1 MVTWQMLQAPLLEF
15 CSVGLLSHPSKPNL
29 IFNIYVCMYLSQMSM
44 LQYPSNV
51 CEDGWVSQ
59 WIKIKQILIHP
70 KFASYTADTKNMM
83 YNVAMIQLEKRIR
96 QPSLTGHA
104 RITDVIRPAC
114 LPQPGQINQISL
126 VNQWHSNSRNWTK
139 FSSKIMRRED
149 CIRHNTYAL
158 KNQYGITL
166 KRFDRK

>member
-1 MVTWQMLQAPLLEF
+1 MSVSLLW
-15 CSVGLLSHPSKPNL
+15 
-29 IFNIYVCMYLSQMSM
+29 SM
-44 LQYPSNV
+44 LQYPSNAYQ
-51 CEDGWVSQ
+51 DGWVSK
-59 WIKIKQILIHP
+59 WIKIRRILIHP

-96 QPSLTGHA
+96 QPSLTGVA
-104 RITDVIRPAC
+104 GITDIIRPAC
-114 LPQPGQINQISL
+114 LPEPGQLNQISI

-139 FSSKIMRRED
+139 FSSKIMSRED
-149 CIRHNTYAL
+149 CIRHQNYAL